1 MKSCGFKGALHPND
15 PSISHLYQN
24 DMQIP
29 CVAFMDPIMD
39 AMGPIVGGSCL
50 PRSCRSKQ
58 GQEIFHIPLSSL
70 SKTMG
75 YLISFLLGIF
85 VATVGVSGAASVLD
99 KAVKQSQ
106 AYMKEL
112 VK

>member
-1 MKSCGFKGALHPND
+1 
-15 PSISHLYQN
+15 
-24 DMQIP
+24 
-29 CVAFMDPIMD
+29 MD
-39 AMGPIVGGSCL
+39 
-50 PRSCRSKQ
+50 
-58 GQEIFHIPLSSL
+58 
-70 SKTMG
+70 